1 MEADWSVEL
10 GPELPEIHVPW
21 EGFVDLR
28 LPDLRLTDL
37 RLTDLRQSSAK
48 LHAVA
53 EAVQSPAIARALTM
67 LNNEASPVFTAKSD
81 LWEMAGTEIDPYE
94 FAASQQD
101 SRCGIASYIDLVERS
116 PANVA
121 SFGFHEKRAK
131 RLVDQLRELAVPN
144 GRADLV
150 IRGARIDGVEGYG
163 ITLYAAGCGG
173 DIGRA
178 SANWEDVLAAA
189 VLATIGTTGS
199 ISSPARHSGE

>member
-28 LPDLRLTDL
+28 LPDLR
-37 RLTDLRQSSAK
+37 QSSAE
-48 LHAVA
+48 LGAVA
-53 EAVQSPAIARALTM
+53 EAVRSPAIARALTI
-67 LNNEASPVFTAKSD
+67 LNGEASPVFTAKSD
-81 LWEMAGTEIDPYE
+81 IWEMAGAEIDPFE

-101 SRCGIASYIDLVERS
+101 ARCGIASYIDLVERS
-116 PANVA
+116 PTNVA

-144 GRADLV
+144 GRVDLV
-150 IRGARIDGVEGYG
+150 IRGARIEGMEGYG

-173 DIGRA
+173 DSDRA
-178 SANWEDVLAAA
+178 STNWEAVLAAA
-189 VLATIGTTGS
+189 VLATIGQSATSPRRHFNRASSS
-199 ISSPARHSGE
+199 IG

>member
-28 LPDLRLTDL
+28 LIDLR
-37 RLTDLRQSSAK
+37 RNPPE

-53 EAVQSPAIARALTM
+53 EADQSPAIARALTI
-67 LNNEASPVFTAKSD
+67 LNGEASPVFTAKSD
-81 LWEMAGTEIDPYE
+81 IWEMAGTEIDPYE

-101 SRCGIASYIDLVERS
+101 ARYGIASYIDLVERS

-131 RLVDQLRELAVPN
+131 GLVDLLRELAVPN
-144 GRADLV
+144 GRVDLV
-150 IRGARIDGVEGYG
+150 IRGARVDGVEGYG

-173 DIGRA
+173 DTGRA

-189 VLATIGTTGS
+189 VLATIGTAGN
-199 ISSPARHSGE
+199 IPSPARHSGE